1 MSQLHCTDENVN
13 RTQGKLSFL
22 CLGQDFGYCFA
33 SDTKIWEILSG
44 GAMLSTYLKDLC
56 DCENNRASE
65 GKT

>member
-1 MSQLHCTDENVN
+1 MVKNLPAVQKTWVQS
-13 RTQGKLSFL
+13 
-22 CLGQDFGYCFA
+22 LGQDFGYCFA
-33 SDTKIWEILSG
+33 SDTKIWEILSR